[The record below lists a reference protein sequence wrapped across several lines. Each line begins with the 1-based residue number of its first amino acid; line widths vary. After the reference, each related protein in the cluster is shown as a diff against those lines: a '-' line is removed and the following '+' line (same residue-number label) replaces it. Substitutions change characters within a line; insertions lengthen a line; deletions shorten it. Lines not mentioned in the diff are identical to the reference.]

1 MEKTQGR
8 SGLWYSKD
16 TIITLTAYADA
27 DHVGCQDSRSST
39 SDSVEFL
46 GDKLVRWSSKKQKCT
61 AISNREAEYIALS
74 GCYAQIIWMR
84 SQLTDYGFKFNK
96 ILLYRDNK
104 SAIALCYNNVQHSW
118 SKHIDVRYHFIKEQV
133 ENGVVEL
140 YFVRTGYQLADI
152 FTKAL
157 PREGFHFLINKPG
170 MQSRFKMD
178 DPNITMEEYIRLQ
191 DEKDQRHCQT
201 FNWETATYGKIYY
214 DNLDFFID
222 FEADFPA
229 IVYNDALISSQN
241 VSSKPTVSIYN
252 AIKTDFDFSISFSDS
267 DDEDYTFICDKDSF
281 SYKLIHADEL
291 KLELVND
298 HIEINTELCS
308 ENIDIKPMDSVV
320 CISNDTTPVESDEHL
335 ETNHDKKNELSETSN
350 FIQIIKVMS
359 QISFHE
365 GKPLIFIINNLYVTF
380 GIPFDPK
387 QLYKDGV
394 YTRRLRRPR
403 YQVEGYTEEIVQDY
417 EQRLA
422 TIFGRQVLFSSHA
435 WSRVFE
441 IRGLLVREFMLE
453 FYSTSLELHTA
464 EEMAGDGFKAY
475 WVCSLREI
483 ADKVDL
489 SDYWARISSDAPEKV
504 TATDLFYLRS
514 IDEGKAVNVPYL
526 LAQYLLV
533 TDEGLMGLHV
543 IARELP
549 VIYMD
554 ELAVPAPV
562 QVPQPPLAAVQTRT
576 IPQRIARLKEEV
588 MDASGRTYEA
598 FDITL
603 VGSSWMP
610 YQRRA
615 RQRTGEAST
624 SVAPYTADQPDP

>member
-1 MEKTQGR
+1 INI
-8 SGLWYSKD
+8 GLWYSKD

-27 DHVGCQDSRSST
+27 DHVGCEDSRSST
-39 SDSVEFL
+39 SDSAEFL

-191 DEKDQRHCQT
+191 DEKDQRHGQT

-229 IVYNDALISSQN
+229 IVYNNALISSQN

-252 AIKTDFDFSISFSDS
+252 AIKIDFDFSISFSDS

-281 SYKLIHADEL
+281 SYKLIHADDL

-435 WSRVFE
+435 WRRVFE

-475 WVCSLREI
+475 WGR
-483 ADKVDL
+483 KRG
-489 SDYWARISSDAPEKV
+489 ARMCGGNFVGRLVEY
-504 TATDLFYLRS
+504 F
-514 IDEGKAVNVPYL
+514 G
-526 LAQYLLV
+526 LV

-549 VIYMD
+549 DYTSEDCEAQGGGARVTASIVGLRGVVDRSIIDQYSF
-554 ELAVPAPV
+554 APWMISCMT
-562 QVPQPPLAAVQTRT
+562 Q
-576 IPQRIARLKEEV
+576 V
-588 MDASGRTYEA
+588 MDASGRTYQA

-610 YQRRA
+610 YQRRT

-624 SVAPYTADQPDP
+624 SVAPHTADQPDP